1 MRDLITSTA
10 NAHVKRIRSL
20 MRSRKERHR
29 ERMFVV
35 EGVRLVEEAL
45 QHQAPASLLFV
56 AEQLQTTARGRSLI
70 QQVADLPNAAPVT
83 PAILADLSDVETAQG
98 IIAAVPL
105 PQIVPVALTLVLVLD
120 GVQDP
125 GNVGTLL
132 RSAEAAGAEL
142 VICLPGTAD
151 VWNPKVVRS
160 AMGAHFRVP
169 LLEGLD
175 WPAIR
180 QQLDPSTA
188 IYAAT
193 QGSAALLYD
202 QADWRRSVAL
212 VVGNEANG
220 VSLATLQLAQE
231 VTIPMAGAV
240 ESLNAAIAGSVLLF
254 EAARQRRGQ

>member
-10 NAHVKRIRSL
+10 NIHVKRIRSL
-20 MRSRKERHR
+20 VRSRKERHR

-45 QHQAPASLLFV
+45 HYQSPASVLYV
-56 AEQLQTTARGRSLI
+56 PEQLQATPRGRGLLS
-70 QQVADLPNAAPVT
+70 QVERQPNAAPTT
-83 PAILADLSDVETAQG
+83 PGLLAELSDVETSQG

-105 PQIVPVALTLVLVLD
+105 PLLTPPTLSLVLVLD

-132 RSAEAAGAEL
+132 RSAEAAGVDL
-142 VICLPGTAD
+142 VVGLAGTAD
-151 VWNPKVVRS
+151 LWSPKVVRA

-169 LLEGLD
+169 LVDDVD
-175 WPAIR
+175 WAAVRP
-180 QQLDPSTA
+180 QLAALTA

-193 QGSAALLYD
+193 QQATLTYD
-202 QADWRRSVAL
+202 QVDWRQAVAL

-220 VSLATLQLAQE
+220 VSAETLQLAHE

-254 EAARQRRGQ
+254 EAARQRRR

>member
-10 NAHVKRIRSL
+10 NPHVKRIRSL
-20 MRSRKERHR
+20 VRSRKERHR

-45 QHQAPASLLFV
+45 QFQAPGAILYV
-56 AEQLQTTARGRSLI
+56 PEQLLATPRGRALLSQVE
-70 QQVADLPNAAPVT
+70 QQPNAIPTT
-83 PAILADLSDVETAQG
+83 PAILAELSDVETSQG
-98 IIAAVPL
+98 VIAAVPL
-105 PQIVPVALTLVLVLD
+105 PQITPTTLTLVLVLD

-132 RSAEAAGAEL
+132 RSAEAAGVDL
-142 VICLPGTAD
+142 VVGLTGTAD
-151 VWNPKVVRS
+151 VWSPKVVRA

-169 LLEGLD
+169 LLDGAD
-175 WPAIR
+175 WAAIR
-180 QQLDPSTA
+180 PQLAPLTA

-193 QGSAALLYD
+193 QHAPLTYD
-202 QADWRRSVAL
+202 QVDWRQPVAL

-220 VSLATLQLAQE
+220 VSPETLQIASQ

-254 EAARQRRGQ
+254 EAARQRRS